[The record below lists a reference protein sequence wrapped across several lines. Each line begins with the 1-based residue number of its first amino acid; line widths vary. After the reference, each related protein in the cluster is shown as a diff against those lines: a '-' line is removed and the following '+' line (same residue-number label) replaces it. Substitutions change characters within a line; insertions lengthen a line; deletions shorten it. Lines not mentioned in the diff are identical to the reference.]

1 MLPVTDITVCAV
13 LHAPRNAW
21 PSEVDPLKITNT
33 QQRNFFGWW
42 QIISL
47 QLVGKEALLFG
58 CIGSKDE
65 MRNKLRDLKRN
76 GTDNHKSL

>member
-13 LHAPRNAW
+13 LHAPRHAW

-65 MRNKLRDLKRN
+65 MRTINCV
-76 GTDNHKSL
+76 T